1 MRDGLLSGFVG
12 SFVATLSDRIVL
24 DTAGDWPETH
34 WSQSYFAFEP
44 MTVREGE
51 AIALHFRIARD
62 EDEPRHLR
70 IDLTVRDRTL
80 TYVAE

>member
-1 MRDGLLSGFVG
+1 
-12 SFVATLSDRIVL
+12 
-24 DTAGDWPETH
+24 
-34 WSQSYFAFEP
+34 